1 MSLNYN
7 LTKVSD
13 KANREKSES
22 IIFMCMA
29 VGIPGIT
36 EKNYEEFYFR
46 VTLSNLIYDI
56 PTVFTIEDVA
66 SHIGLTT
73 NVAKRNR
80 VSFLAGLYRGWTDKH
95 YREWRGANGKINA
108 SKRQHM
114 LEEV

>member
-7 LTKVSD
+7 LTQVSD
-13 KANREKSES
+13 KADREKSEA

-29 VGIPGIT
+29 VGMPGIT
-36 EKNYEEFYFR
+36 KKNYEEFYSR

-73 NVAKRNR
+73 NVTKRNR

-95 YREWRGANGKINA
+95 YREWRGTNGKINA
-108 SKRQHM
+108 TKRL

>member
-7 LTKVSD
+7 LTQVSD
-13 KANREKSES
+13 KANRDKSES

-29 VGIPGIT
+29 VGIPDIT
-36 EKNYEEFYFR
+36 EKNYEEFYSR

-56 PTVFTIEDVA
+56 PTVFTIEDVV

-73 NVAKRNR
+73 NVSKQHR

-95 YREWRGANGKINA
+95 YREWRGPKGKINVN
-108 SKRQHM
+108 KRL